1 MPQIQVRVFDI
12 SSDSSLI
19 SERIPMKSPKV
30 RRRAG
35 GELELPGHA
44 APHRVLSHCLDQE
57 ASLYK
62 WADYLNNAAPG
73 KAADF
78 RG

>member
-1 MPQIQVRVFDI
+1 MRQVHARVFDI

-19 SERIPMKSPKV
+19 SDRIPMKSPKMW
-30 RRRAG
+30 RRAG

-44 APHRVLSHCLDQE
+44 APHRVLSHV
-57 ASLYK
+57 SIKSSSFYK
-62 WADYLNNAAPG
+62 WADYLKNAAPG

-78 RG
+78 G